1 MVSIVS
7 YQYHIYLFLIYL
19 FIFIHLSTVCKGI
32 VEKHNGKISVF
43 SLGEGYGCTFTV
55 NIPITFRIELIRL
68 SSLSNVNISL
78 HNEVNDLSNS
88 DTNNNNS
95 NIDISVKYENI
106 YANKEI
112 ENVSYVQYYKT
123 NTNTNKRD
131 PIFNKEDKN
140 ITTSNSLSSE
150 YIIPP
155 SPIIHNNISNTDM
168 LNTSNN
174 TNPSHSILIVDDSSS
189 TRKMMNRLLNNYNY
203 NCIEAKDGSEA
214 VDIVREK
221 MKCDDIRKLF
231 HVIVMDYQM
240 PLMDGPTAIKLMRDE
255 GYSGLIIG
263 VTGNVL
269 EVDKLT
275 MINAGANH
283 VMSKPFD
290 IDVFES
296 IMEGNLVQQ
305 QSSVFIK

>member
-19 FIFIHLSTVCKGI
+19 FIFIHLFTVCKGI

-55 NIPITFRIELIRL
+55 NIPITFRIELIGF
-68 SSLSNVNISL
+68 SSLSNVSMNLHDVINNKVISDTSNTEDISL
-78 HNEVNDLSNS
+78 RYESLYINKEDESLTNLQCHNVNEVN
-88 DTNNNNS
+88 
-95 NIDISVKYENI
+95 
-106 YANKEI
+106 
-112 ENVSYVQYYKT
+112 
-123 NTNTNKRD
+123 

-155 SPIIHNNISNTDM
+155 SPIIQNNISNTDM
-168 LNTSNN
+168 INTSNN
-174 TNPSHSILIVDDSSS
+174 TNQSHSILIVDDSST
-189 TRKMMNRLLNNYNY
+189 TRKMMNRLLKNYNY

-214 VDIVREK
+214 VEIVREK

-305 QSSVFIK
+305 QSSAFI

>member
-55 NIPITFRIELIRL
+55 NIPITFRIELIGF
-68 SSLSNVNISL
+68 SSLSNVSMNLHDVINNKVISDTSNTEDISL
-78 HNEVNDLSNS
+78 R
-88 DTNNNNS
+88 
-95 NIDISVKYENI
+95 YESL
-106 YANKEI
+106 YANKED
-112 ENVSYVQYYKT
+112 ENLTTNLQY
-123 NTNTNKRD
+123 NKNYHNFNEVN